1 MPSYVKI
8 PIGILLTIVTA
19 YPLVD
24 LIKSYGNIEH
34 GITMLSFGL
43 IITILV
49 LSVIL
54 SILWL
59 YVSLEEF
66 FSELE

>member
-19 YPLVD
+19 YPLID
-24 LIKSYGNIEH
+24 LIKSCGDVEH
-34 GITMLSFGL
+34 SITVLSFGL
-43 IITILV
+43 IVTILI

-66 FSELE
+66 FRELE